1 MDHLRAELL
10 RAELLRPHE
19 IRLALAQ
26 TNVVYIPLGTIEY
39 HSEHLP
45 IGLDALNAHSICLEA
60 AALTGGIVLPPLYY
74 GTGGGHSDYPWTVMI
89 DDADLIRALIIKTL
103 QRLTDMEVK
112 LAVIFTGH
120 FADEQ
125 LALIAEIEKTWNV
138 EGHALSV
145 LSLAVNMPLEDA
157 PGPDHAGIFETTLVS
172 ATWPERIDLNQ
183 LPSIAEAPSI
193 DPDGNPMGLHRHDPQ
208 HPLWGIFGPDPRTFD
223 AQAGPALLEKLAVA
237 VAARVRAIGPKANAI
252 VDRTDR

>member
-1 MDHLRAELL
+1 MDHL

-19 IRLALAQ
+19 IRAALAQ

-45 IGLDALNAHSICLEA
+45 IGLDALNAHSVCLA
-60 AALTGGIVLPPLYY
+60 AATRAGGIVLPPLYY

-103 QRLTDMEVK
+103 QRLTDMEVE

-125 LALIAEIEKTWNV
+125 LALIDEIEKSWNGQ
-138 EGHALSV
+138 GHTLTV
-145 LSLAVNMPLEDA
+145 LSLAVNMPLTDA
-157 PGPDHAGIFETTLVS
+157 PGPDHAGIFETTLFS
-172 ATWPERIDLNQ
+172 ATWPERIDLAQ
-183 LPSIAEAPSI
+183 LPPLATTRSI
-193 DPDGNPMGLHRHDPQ
+193 DPDGNPMGLHRHDPG
-208 HPLWGIFGPDPRTFD
+208 HPLWGIFGPDPRTFE
-223 AQAGPALLEKLAVA
+223 AQAGPALLAKLADEV
-237 VAARVRAIGPKANAI
+237 VARVQVVRP
-252 VDRTDR
+252 